1 MIPAPSIV
9 NSRLANKNAKYM
21 LDKQDVIDSNDG
33 ESNEEFF
40 D

>member
-21 LDKQDVIDSNDG
+21 LDKEDVLDNEG
-33 ESNEEFF
+33 EPSDDFF
-40 D
+40 E

>member
-21 LDKQDVIDSNDG
+21 LDKEDAIESNDT
-33 ESNEEFF
+33 ENNDDFF
-40 D
+40 E